1 MQPKTTPTKR
11 FDGIDTQ
18 RFKEMVDS
26 EAFQR
31 FTFRVSAELKR
42 AEEACVRDVDE
53 VLVRRAQ
60 GAVAALR
67 TVIGLPASI
76 LREMEAANPQRSK

>member
-1 MQPKTTPTKR
+1 MYAKSISSPR
-11 FDGIDTQ
+11 FDGIDAQ

-26 EAFQR
+26 EAFAR
-31 FTFRVSAELKR
+31 FTLRVTAELKR

-60 GAVAALR
+60 GAVVALR

-76 LREMEAANPQRSK
+76 LREMEAANPSK